1 MAQFL
6 SEGIKNASKF
16 IHFHKVEATIGFWL
30 GIICFS
36 ITLLTPSPSDSM
48 SLDAW
53 HCLGMCILIS
63 AWWATEPIPIPVTS
77 LVPIILMPAIG
88 LTSIEKATSAY
99 ANPTI
104 FLFLGG
110 FILGIAMETCQ
121 LHKRIALSILLK
133 VGISPRRQIAGF
145 MLATAFISMWV
156 SNTATAVMMTPIG
169 ISVAT
174 LFVGNNHD
182 KESQHFQIAL
192 LLGIAYAAS
201 IGGLA
206 TLIGTPPNAL
216 LRAFLEEH
224 YNIRVG
230 FGQWM
235 LFGIPISFVMLLGAF
250 FWLTRGKF
258 KVSLDKESAEKVLA
272 NEMLKL
278 GKMRKDEKWVL
289 FIFTLAAISW
299 VLQPYIAKLLP
310 FVSDTF
316 IAIFFSLIM
325 FIIPTDY
332 AHSHFLLTWEEAT
345 QIPWGIL
352 LLFGGGLAVAESIN
366 SSGLALWLA
375 EQMKIVADLPLIL
388 IISIVIL
395 VILFLTEITSN
406 TATAAAFLPLVGA
419 IAVAQGVAPE
429 LYTIPAAV
437 AASCAFMLPV
447 ATPPNAIVFSSGL
460 MSIGDMIKAGFM
472 LNILCVFVIT
482 FFSLTLINIIF

>member
-6 SEGIKNASKF
+6 PEGLIKASKF

-30 GIICFS
+30 GVVCFA
-36 ITLLTPSPSDSM
+36 ITLLTPSPSATM

-77 LVPIILMPAIG
+77 LVPIILIPAIG
-88 LTSIEKATSAY
+88 LSSLDKATASY

-121 LHKRIALSILLK
+121 LHKRIALTILQK
-133 VGISPRRQIAGF
+133 VGVSPRRQIAGF

-169 ISVAT
+169 ISVAK
-174 LFVGNNHD
+174 LFTAGSDD
-182 KESQHFQIAL
+182 KDSKHFQVAL
-192 LLGIAYAAS
+192 LLGIAYSAS

-216 LRAFLEEH
+216 LRAFLQEH
-224 YNIRVG
+224 YDIHVG

-235 LFGIPISFVMLLGAF
+235 LFGVPISFVMLIGAY

-258 KVSLDKESAEKVLA
+258 KVSLEKESAEKVLA
-272 NEMLKL
+272 NEMIKL

-299 VLQPYIAKLLP
+299 IFQPYIAKVFP
-310 FVSDTF
+310 FISDTF
-316 IAIFFSLIM
+316 IAIFFSLVM

-366 SSGLALWLA
+366 SSGLAVWLA
-375 EQMKIVADLPLIL
+375 QQMQIVANLPLIL
-388 IISIVIL
+388 IIGVVIL

-429 LYTIPAAV
+429 LYTVPAAV

-447 ATPPNAIVFSSGL
+447 ATPPNAIVFSSDL
-460 MSIGDMIKAGFM
+460 VSIGDMIKAGFM
-472 LNILCVFVIT
+472 LNILCVIVIT
-482 FFSLTLINIIF
+482 FFSLTLIQYVF